1 MRGWW
6 TWCSAWRTFQKNPV
20 KQNLKGSTSRKAVCR
35 PFPHGISLSVFFE
48 TYISETKM
56 AMDMFPFSDWEIQIF
71 IHGSFSS
78 HVSYWSVYP
87 MVFLYFENSGYIWS
101 INGGCRISDVL
112 GPKIPASSDC
122 DGRDDSHVRT
132 WGRWINGDVWRW
144 AFPQLMAPCSAW
156 VLKIQTTPFWVEEF
170 FGKEHFVGSCGLAV
184 IIHICFWF
192 LSFCRDWNFARVQ
205 NIIFTKNNCSKVR
218 RAHSFS
224 ANYPDPWN
232 DLTASWSSWK
242 FQQLVQMKF
251 PKMGQKG
258 LFAGVL
264 KGYPPW
270 N

>member
-35 PFPHGISLSVFFE
+35 PFPYSYRYQSFLKN
-48 TYISETKM
+48 T
-56 AMDMFPFSDWEIQIF
+56 FPKLRWQWTCFLFLTGKYIF
-71 IHGSFSS
+71 IYGPFSS
-78 HVSYWSVYP
+78 HVSYGSVYP
-87 MVFLYFENSGYIWS
+87 MVFFNLKNSGYIWS

-144 AFPQLMAPCSAW
+144 ASLQLMAPCSAW
-156 VLKIQTTPFWVEEF
+156 VLKKDHPLLNWRVFRKGTFRWVMWT
-170 FGKEHFVGSCGLAV
+170 
-184 IIHICFWF
+184 CFWL

-205 NIIFTKNNCSKVR
+205 NIITKNNCSKVR

-224 ANYPDPWN
+224 ANYPGP
-232 DLTASWSSWK
+232 LKPSISELK
-242 FQQLVQMKF
+242 QLKIPTVGSDEISF
-251 PKMGQKG
+251 WANLG
-258 LFAGVL
+258 LFSGAL
-264 KGYPPW
+264 KG
-270 N
+270 